1 MDEIKMNK
9 PNEVMNM
16 AEYEAFI
23 ALVNAFTDEQKQ
35 IALRL
40 LPDDM
45 LWFELSARY
54 NENKQKL
61 DNILNAAK
69 A

>member
-1 MDEIKMNK
+1 MEQPKEQLMN
-9 PNEVMNM
+9 V

-23 ALVNAFTDEQKQ
+23 ALVNAFTEEQKQ

-45 LWFELSARY
+45 LWSELFNRY
-54 NENKQKL
+54 SENKSKL
-61 DNILNAAK
+61 DNILNAAR

>member
-1 MDEIKMNK
+1 MEGTNK
-9 PNEVMNM
+9 PNEQLMNT

-45 LWFELSARY
+45 IWDAIIEKY
-54 NENKQKL
+54 YEKKNKL
-61 DNILNAAK
+61 DSILNAAR

>member
-1 MDEIKMNK
+1 MEGTNK
-9 PNEVMNM
+9 PNEQVMNM

-54 NENKQKL
+54 NENKIKL
-61 DNILNAAK
+61 DSILNAAR

>member
-1 MDEIKMNK
+1 MEK
-9 PNEVMNM
+9 PIEQAMNM
-16 AEYEAFI
+16 AEYEAFM
-23 ALVNAFTDEQKQ
+23 AMVNAFTDEQKQ

-45 LWFELSARY
+45 IWAEISGRY
-54 NENKQKL
+54 YEHKNKL
-61 DNILNAAK
+61 DNILNAAR

>member
-1 MDEIKMNK
+1 MEGTNK
-9 PNEVMNM
+9 PNEQVMNM

-54 NENKQKL
+54 NENKIKL
-61 DNILNAAK
+61 ESILNAAR

>member
-1 MDEIKMNK
+1 MEGTNK
-9 PNEVMNM
+9 PNEQVMNM

-54 NENKQKL
+54 NENKNKL
-61 DNILNAAK
+61 DSILNAAR

>member
-1 MDEIKMNK
+1 MDQPKVA
-9 PNEVMNM
+9 PMNM
-16 AEYEAFI
+16 AEYDAFV
-23 ALVNAFTDEQKQ
+23 AMVNAFTDEQKQ
-35 IALRL
+35 TALRL

-45 LWFELSARY
+45 IWFELSARY

-61 DNILNAAK
+61 DNILNAAR

>member
-1 MDEIKMNK
+1 MEGMNN
-9 PNEVMNM
+9 PSEQIMNM
-16 AEYEAFI
+16 AEYEAFV

-40 LPDDM
+40 LPDEM
-45 LWFELSARY
+45 IWFELSARY
-54 NENKQKL
+54 NETKNKL

>member
-1 MDEIKMNK
+1 MEGTNK
-9 PNEVMNM
+9 PTEQLMNA
-16 AEYEAFI
+16 AEYESFI
-23 ALVNAFTDEQKQ
+23 ALVNAFTDEQKR

-45 LWFELSARY
+45 LWDEIIAKY
-54 NENKQKL
+54 YENKNKL
-61 DNILNAAK
+61 DSILNAAR

>member
-1 MDEIKMNK
+1 MEGTNK
-9 PNEVMNM
+9 PNEQVMNM

-45 LWFELSARY
+45 IWDAIIEKY
-54 NENKQKL
+54 YEKKNKL
-61 DNILNAAK
+61 DSILNAAR

>member
-54 NENKQKL
+54 NETKSKL
-61 DNILNAAK
+61 
-69 A
+69 

>member
-1 MDEIKMNK
+1 MEGTNK
-9 PNEVMNM
+9 PNEQLMNT
-16 AEYEAFI
+16 AEYESFI
-23 ALVNAFTDEQKQ
+23 ALVNAFTDEQKR

-45 LWFELSARY
+45 IWDEMISKY
-54 NENKQKL
+54 YENKNKL
-61 DNILNAAK
+61 DSILNAAR